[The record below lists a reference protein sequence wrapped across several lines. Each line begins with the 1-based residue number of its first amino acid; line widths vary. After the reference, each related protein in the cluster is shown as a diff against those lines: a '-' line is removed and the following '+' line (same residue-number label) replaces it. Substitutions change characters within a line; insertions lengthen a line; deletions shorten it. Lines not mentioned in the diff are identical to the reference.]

1 MKYLALSLLLA
12 ATPVFAAETASPIVV
27 KDTSYREAGGHR
39 VQQVEVVVPVAPAKV
54 WDAFM
59 TDAGFMGWAAP
70 VAHVTPGN
78 DGMMEATYNPAGK
91 IGDRENIKNQIVA
104 YLPNRMLAIHNVH
117 VPKGAPF
124 DPAYIS
130 QIRTV
135 VLLDDLGNG
144 STRVTISGV
153 GYGEG
158 PGFDDLYSHFHAG
171 NAEELGSLAHY
182 LTKGPVDWKTAA
194 AAMNA
199 SVGAKP
205 Q

>member
-1 MKYLALSLLLA
+1 MKYLALSLLVL
-12 ATPVFAAETASPIVV
+12 ATPAVAAAPPAI
-27 KDTSYREAGGHR
+27 KDTSYREANGAR
-39 VQQVEVVVPVAPAKV
+39 VQQVEVVVPVPPAKV

-78 DGMMEATYNPAGK
+78 DGMMEATYSLSGK
-91 IGDRENIKNQIVA
+91 IGDPDNIRNRIVA
-104 YLPNRMLAIHNVH
+104 YVPYRMLTIHNEH

-124 DPAYIS
+124 KQEFIS

-158 PGFDDLYSHFHAG
+158 AGFDEMYVHFSAG
-171 NAEELGSLAHY
+171 NTEELGSLVTY
-182 LTKGPVDWKTAA
+182 LTKGPVDWKAQA
-194 AAMNA
+194 AAMTA
-199 SVGAKP
+199 SVGQKN
-205 Q
+205 

>member
-1 MKYLALSLLLA
+1 MKYLTLSFLLI
-12 ATPVFAAETASPIVV
+12 ATPALAEGAPIVV
-27 KDTSYREAGGHR
+27 KDTSYREANGQR
-39 VQQVEVVVPVAPAKV
+39 VQQVAVVVPVAPAKV

-70 VAHVTPGN
+70 VAHITPGN

-91 IGDRENIKNQIVA
+91 IGDPENIRNQIVA
-104 YLPNRMLAIHNVH
+104 YLPGRMLTIHNVH

-124 DPAYIS
+124 DPVYIS

-135 VLLDDLGNG
+135 VLIDDLGNG
-144 STRVTISGV
+144 STRITISGV

-171 NAEELGSLAHY
+171 NAEELASLVTY
-182 LTKGPVDWKTAA
+182 LTHGPVDWKTAA
-194 AAMNA
+194 GALTA
-199 SVGAKP
+199 SVGTKP
-205 Q
+205 

>member
-1 MKYLALSLLLA
+1 MKYLALALFLA
-12 ATPVFAAETASPIVV
+12 ATPVLAAPPVI
-27 KDTSYREAGGHR
+27 KDTSYREANGQR
-39 VQQVEVVVPVAPAKV
+39 VQQVEVVVPVPLAKV

-78 DGMMEATYNPAGK
+78 DGMMEATYSLTGK
-91 IGDRENIKNQIVA
+91 IGNPENIKNQIVA
-104 YLPNRMLAIHNVH
+104 YVPGRMLAIRNVH

-124 DPAYIS
+124 DPKYIS

-144 STRVTISGV
+144 STRITISGV

-158 PGFDDLYSHFHAG
+158 PGFDDLYAHFHAG
-171 NAEELGSLAHY
+171 NAEELASLVTY
-182 LTKGPVDWKTAA
+182 LTKGPVDWKAQA

-199 SVGAKP
+199 SVGAK
-205 Q
+205 